1 MSLLLIWI
9 YFTTFSR
16 LSIIDFEQVNV
27 SWDETD
33 IRLFLSSSCI
43 TSENI
48 PLLLKKSKT
57 VRKKSLWLTVALV
70 RFKSF

>member
-1 MSLLLIWI
+1 MSLLLIWT

-33 IRLFLSSSCI
+33 IRLFLSSYCI

-48 PLLLKKSKT
+48 PLLLKNSKK